1 MCSSPWQSVTDVD
14 TATLWADAL
23 GARPIGLDTA
33 AGTRWSDAVL
43 AGGLE
48 AELSLQPLGAGAQS
62 RPFLSIELTS

>member
-1 MCSSPWQSVTDVD
+1 MTDVD